1 LSKEVTCFINAT
13 TRAYVRCFHVRRQ
26 MYMTKIISNLFIKF
40 DTYVMIII
48 TGRLLV
54 PGDIIRPI
62 VSASVLTWFIGY
74 IVVEI
79 TVPKLYKYY

>member
-1 LSKEVTCFINAT
+1 
-13 TRAYVRCFHVRRQ
+13 
-26 MYMTKIISNLFIKF
+26 
-40 DTYVMIII
+40 MIII